1 MPPWPFPGASW
12 WWWQTLLP
20 SYIHPS
26 TINTTLFKQCD
37 LLYKWLGLKMRVI
50 ILVSCF
56 VFIACCTLSTSNRTF
71 LSQCTSFLF
80 PSEVFYPAARGRRKE
95 MRCKSVQSG
104 IKAAYPTNPFGFF
117 CVINYGKQIKTNSSG
132 CWSKITLLLVQS
144 KSHKKTS
151 QYKVGIFESA
161 AQIIRRLPLP
171 TISADDASG
180 GEETSITNRSSLA
193 PPPWKRA
200 YSAHPSLLKKCLMP
214 SAGIIN

>member
-1 MPPWPFPGASW
+1 MNWF
-12 WWWQTLLP
+12 
-20 SYIHPS
+20 
-26 TINTTLFKQCD
+26 
-37 LLYKWLGLKMRVI
+37 

-56 VFIACCTLSTSNRTF
+56 VFIACCTLSTSNKTF

-80 PSEVFYPAARGRRKE
+80 PSEVFHPAARRRRKE

-104 IKAAYPTNPFGFF
+104 IKASYSTNPFGLF
-117 CVINYGKQIKTNSSG
+117 CSINYQQIKTNTSG
-132 CWSKITLLLVQS
+132 WWSKITLLLVQS

-193 PPPWKRA
+193 PPPWKSA